1 MLQQLETYIN
11 TDNDMD
17 PDQTFWWWIR
27 RVWRS
32 ILSHLIDNLLKEENI
47 ERINIQLI
55 NPRFT
60 NNAGA
65 FLRLILNG
73 QLCDYFS
80 LSRLL
85 ILQAVLFNFLSL
97 LRQTYSLTS
106 LGFRLSLGGLAM
118 CLAAVNHNLSL
129 SSRIIASILIV
140 SFIAYLTG

>member
-17 PDQTFWWWIR
+17 PDRTFWWWIR

-55 NPRFT
+55 NPRLT
-60 NNAGA
+60 NNAGP
-65 FLRLILNG
+65 
-73 QLCDYFS
+73 FS

-85 ILQAVLFNFLSL
+85 ILQAVLFNFLSP

-140 SFIAYLTG
+140 SFFAYLTG